1 MTVPPLGSG
10 DTSPP
15 ASSPSRAAFRAQ
27 SRACA
32 RLGSP
37 LMERLLAGLADAL
50 APGTPLTD
58 RILSW
63 PGDPSPAGDA
73 LPLRLAGGLH
83 ALALTKADPD
93 LAAAYA
99 AGDPLPAAL
108 AALTRHAPHLMR
120 WLDQPPQTNEV
131 RRSAPLIA
139 TAHLLAHRFG
149 LPLTLSEL
157 GASAGLNLLWDRCTL
172 TLPHR
177 ITGSGPITLAPDWD
191 GPPPPDVPFTIAA
204 RAGCDLNPPDPV
216 TDRLRL
222 LAYLW
227 PDQPD
232 RLSRTCAALDQA
244 AILRPPVTRA
254 DAADWLDLR
263 LATPTTGTTHI
274 VFHTVAAQYF
284 PEPTRARIKASL
296 AAAGA
301 RATAAAPLAHLAME
315 TDGRPDGAALTLTTW
330 PEGRTEPLGR
340 ACFHGRWVRWQ
351 A

>member
-1 MTVPPLGSG
+1 MT
-10 DTSPP
+10 DP
-15 ASSPSRAAFRAQ
+15 AAPIRAAFRAQ

-37 LMERLLAGLADAL
+37 LMERLLAGLADHIH
-50 APGTPLTD
+50 PGTPLTD

-63 PGDPSPAGDA
+63 QGDPGPAGDA

-83 ALALTKADPD
+83 ALILDGKSPA

-108 AALTRHAPHLMR
+108 DALRLHADHLNSC
-120 WLDQPPQTNEV
+120 LDRPPQTNEV
-131 RRSAPLIA
+131 RRSAPLVA
-139 TAHLLAHRFG
+139 AARLLTARFG

-172 TLPHR
+172 HLPDATL
-177 ITGSGPITLAPDWD
+177 GDGPISLSPDWT
-191 GPPPPDVPFTIAA
+191 GPPPPATPFTIAD
-204 RAGCDLNPPDPV
+204 RAGCDLSPLDPV

-232 RLSRTCAALDQA
+232 RIARTLTALDEA
-244 AILRPPVTRA
+244 ATLRPAITRA
-254 DAADWLDLR
+254 DAAGWLEAR
-263 LATPTTGTTHI
+263 LATPRQGTTHI

-284 PEPTRARIKASL
+284 PQTTRDRI
-296 AAAGA
+296 AALLRTAG
-301 RATAAAPLAHLAME
+301 RQATRDAPLAHLSME
-315 TDGRPDGAALTLTTW
+315 TDHTPDGAALTLTTW
-330 PEGRTEPLGR
+330 PDGRTEPLGR
-340 ACFHGRWVRWQ
+340 ACFHGRWVRWSPET
-351 A
+351 